1 MHLHRQKCSI
11 IVYKLQLNL
20 VFYNC
25 NAVHI
30 GAQILV
36 VFNPSYFTPL
46 GQWLNAIRSQIKVV
60 NERPC
65 FVFWHCLPSFYFYF
79 SLVLDKIFFFLS
91 SIVLYNTSL
100 SYP

>member
-1 MHLHRQKCSI
+1 MLLHRQKCSI

-60 NERPC
+60 MNGHALC
-65 FVFWHCLPSFYFYF
+65 FGIVCRRFISISHLCLTRFSFFCRVSFYTTH
-79 SLVLDKIFFFLS
+79 L
-91 SIVLYNTSL
+91 
-100 SYP
+100 